1 MKGKLNKGFTLIEM
15 LIVITIIG
23 IIVGIGVPALR
34 DAKQKAAQAKIDSVV
49 ATVATA
55 KTRYTLDNSD
65 ANIATFNGTDAADG
79 TGTGGTRFAALAP
92 YILVKGVP
100 VADVPTL
107 INGTGKVNLTIGT
120 LNNGIVN
127 GTAPLVD

>member
-1 MKGKLNKGFTLIEM
+1 MKGTLQKGFTLIEM

-55 KTRYTLDNSD
+55 KTRYTLDSSD
-65 ANIATFNGTDAADG
+65 SAITTFNGQTDAQKF
-79 TGTGGTRFAALAP
+79 TSLQP
-92 YILVKGVP
+92 YILVKGVQ
-100 VADVPTL
+100 VASVATL
-107 INGTGKVNLTIGT
+107 IDGTGMGNLVVGN
-120 LNNGIVN
+120 LNVGNTQ
-127 GTAPLVD
+127 GTAPQVVP

>member
-1 MKGKLNKGFTLIEM
+1 MKGTLQKGFTLIEM

-34 DAKQKAAQAKIDSVV
+34 DAKAKAAQAKADSVI

-55 KTRYTLDNSD
+55 KTRYMLDSSD
-65 ANIATFNGTDAADG
+65 TQISTFNGASAA
-79 TGTGGTRFAALAP
+79 TQFNTIQP

-100 VADVPTL
+100 VTDPATL
-107 INGTGKVNLTIGT
+107 TQGTGFGNIVIGSLGNAT
-120 LNNGIVN
+120 TSPV
-127 GTAPLVD
+127 APSLAP

>member
-1 MKGKLNKGFTLIEM
+1 MKGKLTKGFTLIEM

-55 KTRYTLDNSD
+55 KTRFTLDSSD
-65 ANIATFNGTDAADG
+65 NAITTFNGGTEAAKF
-79 TGTGGTRFAALAP
+79 TSIQP
-92 YILVKGVP
+92 YILVKGVQ
-100 VADVPTL
+100 VASVAALVD
-107 INGTGKVNLTIGT
+107 GTGLGNLVVGN
-120 LNNGIVN
+120 LNVGNTQ
-127 GTAPLVD
+127 GTAPSVTP